1 MFNLPCI
8 STELNQARSRAEKW
22 NADQSRSDRAV
33 RELRAQ
39 VDDLTQALTAKD
51 AQLAVLRVRL
61 DEADQLLKSRSSALE
76 EAQSE
81 RTRYLGAKGNYDPLL
96 IDIFLE
102 LISGVF
108 RWLSSVSARPLC
120 LRLRTLLCC
129 L

>member
-1 MFNLPCI
+1 MVCLSSVECVSVFNPPCV

-22 NADQSRSDRAV
+22 NAEQSRSDRVV

-61 DEADQLLKSRSSALE
+61 DEADQLLKARSSALE

-81 RTRYLGAKGNYDPLL
+81 RTRYLTARENYYSPTLL
-96 IDIFLE
+96 IFFLE
-102 LISGVF
+102 LI
-108 RWLSSVSARPLC
+108 
-120 LRLRTLLCC
+120 
-129 L
+129 